1 MSFISLMDVTRFT
14 NEKTGQLIPITLIE
28 NGLNEADTAF
38 IPDPMPVNWS
48 FPESLWPL
56 LCEAN
61 QELSRLDGMAQT
73 LPNPQLLLSP
83 LRRQESLTSSRLE
96 GTYATEEELLLFELE
111 PRAPTSERDPAN
123 AWTEVRNYNNSLAK
137 GYFALE
143 KIPFCLRLLKDLHE
157 TLMGGVRGGNRN
169 PGNFR
174 DHQVHIGSNR
184 RYIPPPPAQMI
195 EALYGLE
202 KYLNDPTD
210 NLNPLVRCFIAHYQ
224 FEAIHPFSDGNGR
237 IGRVLL
243 SLMIYKWC
251 GLKMPW
257 LYVSS
262 YFERYKDE
270 YIDNLFR
277 ISTHGDWSRWIE
289 FCLNGVIRQSKSAF
303 RKCEQLKSL
312 KEEMCLRV
320 LADRPRTHAIIE
332 MLFDS
337 PILRASDIKERLG
350 GSHNTAQKDLDFLV
364 DKEILR
370 RITGIERP
378 KTYVASE
385 ILSIA
390 NSEDH

>member
-1 MSFISLMDVTRFT
+1 MDLTRFT
-14 NEKTGQLIPITLIE
+14 DLKTGQFVPITLVE
-28 NGLNEADTAF
+28 NGLHEADTAF
-38 IPDPMPVNWS
+38 IPDPMPTGWS
-48 FPESLWPL
+48 FPAELWPL
-56 LCEAN
+56 LCEAS

-111 PRAPTSERDPAN
+111 PRAPTSEHDPAN
-123 AWTEVRNYNNSLAK
+123 AWTEVRNYSDSLAK

-143 KIPFCLRLLKDLHE
+143 TIPFCLRLFKDLHE

-169 PGNFR
+169 PGVFR
-174 DHQVHIGSNR
+174 NHQVHIGSNR
-184 RYIPPPPAQMI
+184 RYIPPPPEQMM
-195 EALYGLE
+195 ESLHNLE
-202 KYLNDPTD
+202 KYLNDPGD
-210 NLNPLVRCFIAHYQ
+210 DFHPLVRCFIAHYQ

-243 SLMIYKWC
+243 SLMIFKWC

-289 FCLNGVIRQSKSAF
+289 FCLTGVVRQSRSAF
-303 RKCEQLKSL
+303 RKCEQLKAL
-312 KEEMCLRV
+312 KDEMFFRV
-320 LADRPRTHAIIE
+320 VSDRPRTHAIIE
-332 MLFDS
+332 MLFES
-337 PILRASDIKERLG
+337 PVVRASDIQKRLG
-350 GSHNTAQKDLDFLV
+350 GSPNTARKDLEFLV
-364 DKEILR
+364 EKEILR
-370 RITGIERP
+370 PIDGIERP

-390 NSEDH
+390 NSGDH